1 MAELT
6 AEETKQF
13 GEVFEMFDESG
24 DNAVPIGKVPDMMN
38 TMGWNATQ
46 AEITNCRKAAKIEDN
61 INMTLEIYLKFMGVW
76 TSLKPPKH
84 SDQQLKDAFMVFD
97 KKGTGSV
104 PGDLMRYVLSGC
116 GEPLNQKELDTL
128 MREAD
133 TDGDGN
139 IDYDEFVALM
149 RGGVTIQ
156 F

>member
-6 AEETKQF
+6 AQETKQF
-13 GEVFEMFDESG
+13 SEVFEMFDESG
-24 DNAVPIGKVPDMMN
+24 DNKVPIGKVGDMMN
-38 TMGWNATQ
+38 TMGWNATA
-46 AEITNCRKAAKIEDN
+46 AELTNCRKAAK
-61 INMTLEIYLKFMGVW
+61 LEEGVDLSLETYLQFMGVW

-84 SDQQLKDAFMVFD
+84 SDQALRDAFKVFD

-104 PGDLMRYVLSGC
+104 PGDAMRYVLMGC
-116 GEPLNQKELDTL
+116 GEPLSQEEMDQL

-139 IDYDEFVALM
+139 IDFEEFVALM

>member
-6 AEETKQF
+6 AQETKQF
-13 GEVFEMFDESG
+13 SEVFEMFDESG
-24 DNAVPIGKVPDMMN
+24 DNAVNISKVPEMMN
-38 TMGWNATQ
+38 TMGWNATG
-46 AEITNCRKAAKIEDN
+46 AEITNCRKAAKIEDGVD
-61 INMTLEIYLKFMGVW
+61 MTLEIYLAFMGVW

-116 GEPLNQKELDTL
+116 GEPLDQQELDTL